1 MLAMYCLFV
10 KEAKL
15 RDIAWQR
22 RRDSSRDQA
31 KLTVESSK
39 LRDVNTT
46 PQRPGDEAFE
56 SKTENFRDR

>member
-15 RDIAWQR
+15 RDIAWQK
-22 RRDSSRDQA
+22 DVETPVRDQA

-46 PQRPGDEAFE
+46 PEAFE